1 MWIVALALRR
11 PVTIIAMAALMM
23 LLGLY
28 SFFSM
33 SKDIFPAVNLPEVNL
48 VWYYPG
54 MSAPEIE
61 KRIVNITERATS
73 QTVTGVDHIE
83 SNSFN
88 GIGLIKI
95 YFKENAS
102 TALAISQLSSVS
114 SAIRNILPQGIAPP
128 TILDFNATNVPI
140 IDVVSTSETL
150 TEMQLYDYMFN
161 FVGLF
166 LFTLPG
172 VQSPAPFGGA
182 TRQVMLNLDPSQL
195 YAKGV
200 SPQDVLNT
208 LETSNVIL
216 PGGTAKFG
224 NYEYVVTLNGSPI
237 KVDEFNRIPIK
248 YQNNATVFV
257 GDVAPASDSY
267 AVQTDIA
274 RVNGV
279 RASFRY
285 VLKLAS
291 ASTLDV
297 VNDVKGVVPRIMAL
311 APKGT
316 KIYLAFDQ
324 SLFVKDSLIDVFQ
337 EIFIASVLVGIMTI
351 IFLGS
356 WRSTLIVITSIPL
369 AIMTSIAALH
379 ITGQTINIMTLGG
392 LALSVGM
399 LVDDATV
406 EVENIHRNHAM
417 GKPLAV
423 AILDGAHQIAMPALV
438 GTLCIC
444 IVFAPVAMLKG
455 VSKFLFTP
463 LAMAVIFAMLTSY
476 LLSRTLVATMAI
488 TLLPEDP
495 KEHGIGGR
503 VGEYLERFDQAFERF
518 KGRYKSGLT
527 TALEHRGLVLGCIG
541 VLILSS
547 LLLLF
552 AVGQDFFPY
561 VDAGQIKL
569 HVRVPAG
576 TRLEETER
584 LMAKV
589 ENIVRDTIPPDELQ
603 LMTDHIGLPVY
614 WALLFYQ
621 TDTIGPQDADLQ
633 IELSE
638 KHHPSL
644 GYIKK
649 IRQTVNEQMPGVEI
663 YSQAADI
670 TSQVLN
676 FGLSAPIDVQF
687 QGRDAYSS
695 YKLAVELLPKVKT
708 IPGAVDVR
716 IPETF
721 DYPTL
726 KVNIDRAK
734 ALQLGISE
742 NLAAQNLLNSLA
754 SSVVVAPNNWL
765 DWDIGVN
772 YSVAV
777 QTPQHVVNSI
787 DEVLKTP
794 INPGGVG
801 GNGTS
806 SSTNR
811 YSNSISSSSTNT
823 TNAQTQFVSNIAS
836 VEHTVEPLGIAHM
849 NVLPV
854 VDLNCGVEGR
864 DLGGVAA
871 DVQKAINTL
880 KDIPPGTTVQIRGQS
895 AAMHE
900 AFGGMGQ
907 GLILAM
913 VLVYLLMAINFQS
926 WLDPLLI
933 MMALPGAL
941 AGVLW
946 MLVIWHTTLNVQSLM
961 GAIMS
966 IGVATTN
973 GNLLIT
979 FANEY
984 MEKENVDPMTAAIEA
999 GTTRLRPVLMTAL
1012 AMILGMLP
1020 MSLALGAG
1028 GGENAPLGRAVIGGL
1043 IAATFMTLLV
1053 IPIVYSFVGGT
1064 RVSKLQ
1070 RDARMRRI
1078 LEQTEAA
1085 QEAKM

>member
-1 MWIVALALRR
+1 
-11 PVTIIAMAALMM
+11 MAALMM
-23 LLGLY
+23 LFGLY

-88 GIGLIKI
+88 GIGLVKI

-102 TALAISQLSSVS
+102 TALAIAQLSSVS

-182 TRQVMLNLDPSQL
+182 TRQVMLNLDPGRL
-195 YAKGV
+195 YAKVV
-200 SPQDVLNT
+200 SPQDVLST

-237 KVDEFNRIPIK
+237 KVDEFNHIPVK

-257 GDVAPASDSY
+257 GDVAPVSDSY

-324 SLFVKDSLIDVFQ
+324 STFVKESLIDVFQ

-379 ITGQTINIMTLGG
+379 VTGQTINIMTLGG

-406 EVENIHRNHAM
+406 EIENIHRNHAM

-423 AILDGAHQIAMPALV
+423 SILDGAHQIAMPALV

-488 TLLPEDP
+488 NLLPEDP
-495 KEHGIGGR
+495 NEHGIGGR
-503 VGEYLERFDQAFERF
+503 VGEYLERFDQGFERF
-518 KGRYKSGLT
+518 KERYKRGLT
-527 TALEHRGLVLGCIG
+527 TALNHRGLVLGC
-541 VLILSS
+541 VAVVILSS
-547 LLLLF
+547 LLLF
-552 AVGQDFFPY
+552 MAVGQDFFPY

-584 LMAKV
+584 IMAKV
-589 ENIVRDTIPPDELQ
+589 ENIVRASVPADELQ

-644 GYIKK
+644 GYIRK
-649 IRQTVNEQMPGVEI
+649 IREAVNEQLPGVQI

-695 YKLAVELLPKVKT
+695 YKLAVELLPKVKA

-765 DWDIGVN
+765 DWDTGVN

-777 QTPQHVVNSI
+777 QTPQHVVNSF

-794 INPGGVG
+794 INPGLV
-801 GNGTS
+801 S
-806 SSTNR
+806 
-811 YSNSISSSSTNT
+811 SNSYSTSTNT
-823 TNAQTQFVSNIAS
+823 TNTQTQFVSNIAS
-836 VEHTVEPLGIAHM
+836 IKHTVTPLGIAHM

-854 VDLNCGVEGR
+854 IDLNCGVEGR

-871 DVQKAINTL
+871 DVQKAIATL

-900 AFGGMGQ
+900 AFGGMGS
-907 GLILAM
+907 GLVLAM

-966 IGVATTN
+966 VGVATTN

-1064 RVSKLQ
+1064 RISKLQ
-1070 RDARMRRI
+1070 RDAQMRRI
-1078 LEQTEAA
+1078 WEQTEAA
-1085 QEAKM
+1085 KEAQM

>member
-1 MWIVALALRR
+1 MWIVELALRR
-11 PVTIIAMAALMM
+11 PVSIVAMAALMM
-23 LLGLY
+23 LFGLY
-28 SFFSM
+28 SFFTM
-33 SKDIFPAVNLPEVNL
+33 PKDIFPAVNLPEVNL

-83 SNSFN
+83 SNSFT
-88 GIGLIKI
+88 GIGLVKI
-95 YFKENAS
+95 YMQENAS
-102 TALAISQLSSVS
+102 TALAISQLTSVA

-128 TILDFNATNVPI
+128 TVLNFDATNVPI

-150 TEMQLYDYMFN
+150 TDYQLYDYMFN

-182 TRQVMLNLDPSQL
+182 TRQVMLNLDPERL

-224 NYEYVVTLNGSPI
+224 NYEYVVTINGSPVH
-237 KVDEFNRIPIK
+237 VDEFNRMPIK

-297 VNDVKGVVPRIMAL
+297 ANDVKGVIPRIQAL

-316 KIYLAFDQ
+316 KLYLAFDQ
-324 SLFVKDSLIDVFQ
+324 SEFVKDSLVDVFQ

-369 AIMTSIAALH
+369 AIMTSLAALH
-379 ITGQTINIMTLGG
+379 VTGQTINIMTLGG
-392 LALSVGM
+392 LALSVGL

-406 EVENIHRNHAM
+406 EIENIHRNHAM

-444 IVFAPVAMLKG
+444 VVFAPVANLKG

-463 LAMAVIFAMLTSY
+463 LAMAVVFAMLTSY

-488 TLLPEDP
+488 NLLPEDP
-495 KEHGIGGR
+495 SQHGIGGSI
-503 VGEYLERFDQAFERF
+503 GKYLERFDHAFERS
-518 KGRYKSGLT
+518 KERYKRGLA
-527 TALEHRGLVLGCIG
+527 TALHHRGLVLGCVG
-541 VLILSS
+541 VVILSS
-547 LLLLF
+547 LPLLRV
-552 AVGQDFFPY
+552 VGLDFFPY

-584 LMAKV
+584 LMARV
-589 ENIVRDTIPPDELQ
+589 ENIVRSLVPPSELQ
-603 LMTDHIGLPVY
+603 VMTDHIGLPVY

-621 TDTIGPQDADLQ
+621 TDSIGPQDADLQ
-633 IELSE
+633 IELS
-638 KHHPSL
+638 KNHHPSL

-649 IRQTVNEQMPGVEI
+649 IREAVNEQMPGVEI

-695 YKLAVELLPKVKT
+695 YKLAEELLPRVKT
-708 IPGAVDVR
+708 IPGVVDVR

-726 KVNIDRAK
+726 KVNIDRTK

-742 NLAAQNLLNSLA
+742 NLAAENLLNSLA

-765 DWDIGVN
+765 DWDNGVN

-777 QTPQHVVNSI
+777 QTPQHLNNSI

-794 INPGGVG
+794 I
-801 GNGTS
+801 TTAFS
-806 SSTNR
+806 SSNA
-811 YSNSISSSSTNT
+811 SAPGAGNPSVS
-823 TNAQTQFVSNIAS
+823 AQTQFVSNISS
-836 VEHTVEPLGIAHM
+836 VVHTVTPLGIAHM

-854 VDLNCGVEGR
+854 IDLDCGVEGR
-864 DLGGVAA
+864 DLGGVAG
-871 DVQKAINTL
+871 DVQKEIDQL
-880 KDIPPGTTVQIRGQS
+880 KDVPPGTTIQIRGQS
-895 AAMHE
+895 QAMHE
-900 AFGGMGQ
+900 AFSGMGQ
-907 GLILAM
+907 GLILAL
-913 VLVYLLMAINFQS
+913 VLVYLLMAVNYQS
-926 WLDPLLI
+926 WLDPMLI
-933 MMALPGAL
+933 MIALPGAF

-966 IGVATTN
+966 VGVATTN

-984 MEKENVDPMTAAIEA
+984 MEKEGVDPITAAIEA

-1053 IPIVYSFVGGT
+1053 IPIVYTFVGGT

-1070 RDARMRRI
+1070 RDAQMRRI
-1078 LEQTEAA
+1078 LAQTEAA
-1085 QEAKM
+1085 KEAQM